1 MACPMDTFIHHTYRL
16 LSGTLLLL
24 FITIR
29 DNKKINGLIKEM
41 KFGLSEIKIVCLKE
55 KEKKNS
61 YSLLKTDLIIFI
73 FFGNNILFFSLQ
85 IPLLEK

>member
-55 KEKKNS
+55 KKKEF
-61 YSLLKTDLIIFI
+61 IFI
-73 FFGNNILFFSLQ
+73 IKNRFDYFYIFW
-85 IPLLEK
+85 E